1 MKVAMIA
8 KSFCIAYR
16 VLMLEAGSAD
26 RQKDLFAAE
35 DAIR

>member
-1 MKVAMIA
+1 MIA

-26 RQKDLFAAE
+26 RRKNKFAAE
-35 DAIR
+35 DALR